1 MPDTGTLPPKGKG
14 TIGGIK
20 KQYVYAGGGLVVIVF
35 AAVYYRSKKQAA
47 AASAN
52 GNVTDPA
59 GNVCTAL
66 DPNSGYCPG
75 SQEDLAYQ
83 GTGAS
88 GSLVGQDSASYVGGQ
103 IVGYDQY
110 GNPIYSSGPNVNTGP
125 GSFTNNAAW
134 SQAAVEYLQGIDSNT
149 DGSVIAAALGA
160 YINGQGVTSAQ
171 RSIIEQAIAFE
182 GMPPVGGTNGYPPNI
197 KDISTGGGSGGGSG
211 GGTTVKR
218 PVAPKPKVTKIL
230 ARDVTVAW
238 PRVPNATSY
247 IVQVSGR
254 AVFNMGDGIEH
265 TFGNLTPNHHYSYK
279 VWAENKAGKSA
290 AGTGTF
296 TTKKK

>member
-1 MPDTGTLPPKGKG
+1 MPDTSALPPKGKG

-20 KQYVYAGGGLVVIVF
+20 KEYVYIGGGLVVIVF
-35 AAVYYRSKKQAA
+35 AAVYYRSKKQADT
-47 AASAN
+47 ASAT

-88 GSLVGQDSASYVGGQ
+88 GSLVGQDSSSYVGGQ
-103 IVGYDQY
+103 IIGYDQY
-110 GNPIYSSGPNVNTGP
+110 GNPIYSSGPNQNTGP

-134 SQAAVEYLQGIDSNT
+134 SQAAIEYMQGIDSNV
-149 DGSVIAAALGA
+149 DASVIAAALGA
-160 YINGQGVTSAQ
+160 YVNGEAVTADQKSLV
-171 RSIIEQAIAFE
+171 EQAIAFE
-182 GMPPVGGTNGYPPNI
+182 NYPPVAGKDGYPPQI
-197 KDISTGGGSGGGSG
+197 KDVHTVIKPITPP
-211 GGTTVKR
+211 TTIKK

-230 ARDVTVAW
+230 ARDVTVSWA
-238 PRVPNATSY
+238 RVPNATGY
-247 IVQVSGR
+247 IVQLSGR
-254 AVFNMGDGIEH
+254 AVFDMGDGIEH

-279 VWAENKAGKSA
+279 IWAQNKAGKSSP
-290 AGTGTF
+290 GTGTF